1 LFDGANAA
9 TIGLQACARDTP
21 NNAIRKGPWLSP
33 ILNHDYFKKMTRR
46 LGEQRIVF

>member
-1 LFDGANAA
+1 LFDGASAA

-21 NNAIRKGPWLSP
+21 NNVRNGPRLSP
-33 ILNHDYFKKMTRR
+33 ILDHDYFKKMTRR